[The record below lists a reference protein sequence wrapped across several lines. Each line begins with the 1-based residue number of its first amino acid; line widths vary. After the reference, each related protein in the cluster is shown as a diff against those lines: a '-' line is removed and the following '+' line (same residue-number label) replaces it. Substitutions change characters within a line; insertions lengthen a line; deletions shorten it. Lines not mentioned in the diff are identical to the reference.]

1 MPVMNH
7 APSCTFCI
15 YPFSS
20 CFPYVTFMSKVS
32 VNNSTE
38 ETDTHITYFV
48 QEYTIEWHSWDLN
61 PELLSSKSVQ
71 V

>member
-1 MPVMNH
+1 
-7 APSCTFCI
+7 
-15 YPFSS
+15 
-20 CFPYVTFMSKVS
+20 MSKVS